1 MYVTTPLTLD
11 RTIRVVGD
19 QTAIRHHVA
28 THWDPGSYGV
38 VPTPN
43 VTFDTATY
51 SLEVLR
57 SVCARVDLE
66 VMASWRTRG
75 LHIAGFGINIKRNAA
90 TFMVVRPEPNL
101 LREFMSS
108 LNSDEGAILIREVA
122 EPSHELSA
130 RAAP

>member
-1 MYVTTPLTLD
+1 
-11 RTIRVVGD
+11 
-19 QTAIRHHVA
+19 
-28 THWDPGSYGV
+28 
-38 VPTPN
+38 
-43 VTFDTATY
+43 
-51 SLEVLR
+51 
-57 SVCARVDLE
+57 VDLE

-90 TFMVVRPEPNL
+90 TIMVVRPEPNL

-122 EPSHELSA
+122 EPPHELSA